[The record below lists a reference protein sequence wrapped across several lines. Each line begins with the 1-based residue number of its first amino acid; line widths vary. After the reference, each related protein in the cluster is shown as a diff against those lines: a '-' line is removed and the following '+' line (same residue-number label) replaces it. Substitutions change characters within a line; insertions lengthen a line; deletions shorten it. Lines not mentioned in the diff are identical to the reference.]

1 MVEKRKL
8 VAAST
13 VSKFLGVGLHYA
25 KKEIN
30 TGSLS
35 VDLGLARLI
44 SKLQKHGV
52 YPSLYKNKI
61 FGYKYLP
68 DSLLSALYR
77 DMKKIADTVSK
88 LLGANLRYL
97 NFAKEAKNG

>member
-1 MVEKRKL
+1 MAEKRKL
-8 VAAST
+8 VVISS
-13 VSKFLGVGLHYA
+13 VLKLLSVGLHYA

-35 VDLGLARLI
+35 LDLSLARLI

-52 YPSLYKNKI
+52 YPSSYKNKI

-77 DMKKIADTVSK
+77 DMKKVADTISK
-88 LLGANLRYL
+88 LLGANLRYQNL
-97 NFAKEAKNG
+97 AKEAKNG